1 VNNATPHDKVIRKT
15 TLLYLLH
22 SN

>member
-15 TLLYLLH
+15 TVVYLLH
-22 SN
+22 SY